1 MAVTIQV
8 RRDTSANWVSVN
20 PVLHQGEPG
29 VETDTGRFKYGD
41 GSTTWT
47 SLGYAAQQLTPTTQ
61 AATYTAS
68 PGDYVKANISSA
80 SWTMK
85 LPQAPPPNTI
95 VGAKVIANATGNANT
110 LTVACQGSDVFE
122 QSGGGTSVTMSI
134 PLQAAGWQYNGGY
147 WTRLSDDLPLG
158 QLDGRYTRV
167 YSPMA
172 FGAAGNGTTDDT
184 NAAKAAFTAATSSGG
199 GGTVDLG
206 NYNFLTS
213 SPIDL
218 QSNVMV
224 RGSVPLAAPG
234 VSAGQLGAII
244 NNTGDIFQMPSGAV
258 SHVVFG
264 NCALVASAGHVFNA
278 QGVACSSWNITN
290 VYISQTSNSHA
301 IWYQPN
307 STNVDSQAYSNMLV
321 GDGCYFLAMG
331 GTATIPAWQ
340 VVTLDNINSNTWRRM
355 VVSMGNSEAE
365 PFFYLENI
373 GTNGSQ
379 LASDDV
385 FEDITA
391 EECQGGILQAL
402 SVDAMTLRNVQGW
415 DAAYYKSLFIIGTST
430 TGLQSSNGIVAI
442 NCGRRGGTLEGAYDF
457 QASSDTLNLVLINCI
472 PQLGQDETPSL
483 SVPQSTTI
491 IPAQAYTPA
500 AYENS
505 AAGGTSGTTVT
516 TSNSGSAS
524 GKAWSAVGGT
534 VTFDNSEILAAGSS
548 TLAYKLVGSA
558 STAYLEWSVPN
569 TVFPAP
575 VQYSRVY
582 FYLSGTGFSCD
593 LLTGPGL
600 NYRVTYS
607 SGATLYADAGGS
619 ASLGIT
625 TLAAT
630 TWYRLETAVNQ
641 AAGTIT
647 ARLFNVNGVRLETM
661 TATGGTYLSNATA
674 YYGSQD
680 NFTGTV
686 WLAYPAW
693 SNAGWIGP

>member
-29 VETDTGRFKYGD
+29 LETDTGRFKLGD
-41 GSTTWT
+41 GSTAWT
-47 SLGYAAQQLTPTTQ
+47 SLEYAASQLTPTTQ
-61 AATYTAS
+61 TTTYTAT
-68 PGDYVKANISSA
+68 PGQLVKANIASS

-85 LPQAPPPNTI
+85 LPNAPANNTI
-95 VGAKVIANATGNANT
+95 AGAKVIAQATGTQNT

-122 QSGGGTSVTMSI
+122 QSGGGTSTTMS
-134 PLQAAGWQYNGGY
+134 LLDQAAAWQYNSGY
-147 WTRLSDDLPLG
+147 WTRVSDDLPLS
-158 QLDGRYTRV
+158 QLDARYTHV

-172 FGAAGNGTTDDT
+172 FAAAGNGTTDDT
-184 NAAKAAFTAATSSGG
+184 APVKAAFAAAYAAVGG
-199 GGTVDLG
+199 IVDLG
-206 NYNFLTS
+206 IYNFLTS
-213 SPIDL
+213 SPVDL
-218 QSNVMV
+218 ASNVIV
-224 RGSVPLAAPG
+224 RGSAPLAAPG

-258 SHVVFG
+258 GHVVFE
-264 NCALVASAGHVFNA
+264 NCGLIASAGHVFNA

-290 VYISQTSNSHA
+290 VFVSQTSNSHA

-307 STNVDSQAYSNMLV
+307 STGVDSQAYSSMLV
-321 GDGCYFLAMG
+321 GDGCYFLSTG
-331 GTATIPAWQ
+331 GTASIPAWQ
-340 VVTLDNINSNTWRRM
+340 VVTLNNINSNTWRRM
-355 VVSMGNSEAE
+355 TVSMGNSEAE

-373 GTNGSQ
+373 GTNGSE

-442 NCGRRGGTLEGAYDF
+442 NCGRRGGTLESSYDF
-457 QASSDTLNLVLINCI
+457 QASPDTLNLVLINCG
-472 PQLGQDETPSL
+472 PQLGQDETLSL

-491 IPAQAYTPA
+491 IPAQAYTPTI
-500 AYENS
+500 YENS
-505 AAGGTSGTTVT
+505 AAGGTSTVAVT
-516 TSNSGSAS
+516 TGNSGAAS
-524 GKAWSAVGGT
+524 GNAWSAINGT
-534 VTFDNSEILAAGSS
+534 VTFDNSETLAAGSS
-548 TLAYKLVGSA
+548 PLAYKLAGSA
-558 STAYLEWSVPN
+558 STAYLRWSVPN

-607 SGATLYADAGGS
+607 SGSTLYVDAGGS
-619 ASLGIT
+619 AVYGIT

-630 TWYRLETAVNQ
+630 TWYRLETAINQ
-641 AAGTIT
+641 AQGTII
-647 ARLFNVNGVRLETM
+647 ARLYNASGVLLETI
-661 TATGGTYLSNATA
+661 TGTGGTYTANGSA

-680 NFTGTV
+680 SYTGTV

-693 SNAGWIGP
+693 ANAGWIGP